1 MKIEY
6 QISNKVNV
14 VMVCKV
20 LKSLQ
25 VVVHAK
31 LII

>member
-1 MKIEY
+1 M
-6 QISNKVNV
+6 QISMLIVNV
-14 VMVCKV
+14 VMVCKA

-25 VVVHAK
+25 VAVNTK